1 MLVEIQAAFS
11 VFSAQKCDGGF
22 RLCLEKLKSPHFWFS
37 GLCDEDTIRHV
48 LYICYKRYT
57 RTNMTDSGKPV
68 VLVYTCRENSYGTD
82 TKMKSFTNFEE
93 AREYLL
99 AEFYEYIEDNRFP
112 EASDP
117 EDIFEHPFLDRH
129 GKLAAAA
136 ALPTMKMATELFS
149 IENLRHVAKVG
160 VANVLYAPWSESLM
174 IVPYEIR
181 IGLL

>member
-1 MLVEIQAAFS
+1 MSIFKHS
-11 VFSAQKCDGGF
+11 T
-22 RLCLEKLKSPHFWFS
+22 RLCAVEL
-37 GLCDEDTIRHV
+37 LCPLR
-48 LYICYKRYT
+48 L
-57 RTNMTDSGKPV
+57 
-68 VLVYTCRENSYGTD
+68 CR
-82 TKMKSFTNFEE
+82 
-93 AREYLL
+93 RVL

-112 EASDP
+112 EAWDA
-117 EDIFEHPFLDRH
+117 EDIFEHPFLVRH

-160 VANVLYAPWSESLM
+160 FANVLYAPWSESLM